1 MQIFTL
7 TSIAGAEISCP
18 PGVVVDWPDKAEA
31 QRMID
36 GGNARKPTDG
46 ELAVAGE
53 RKESAAAKAAAEAEA
68 DAKVAEVVAKANK
81 KRAADA
87 KKADE
92 KKRKA
97 AGRPVGRP
105 PNKKPAK
112 AKKTTPA
119 K

>member
-1 MQIFTL
+1 MKLFTL
-7 TSIAGAEISCP
+7 TSIAGIGLSCP
-18 PGVVVDWPDKAEA
+18 PGVVVDYPDKAEA

-36 GGNARKPTDG
+36 AGNARKPTEA
-46 ELAVAGE
+46 ELVVAVE
-53 RKESAAAKAAAEAEA
+53 RKKADDATAKAAAEAA
-68 DAKVAEVVAKANK
+68 AKTAEIVAKANK
-81 KRAADA
+81 KHAADA

-105 PNKKPAK
+105 PK
-112 AKKTTPA
+112 AKKTATA